1 MFKYFLDDNR
11 ISSNEFGL
19 KPGDSRI
26 SQLIATTHDIFK
38 SSYDR
43 LEVGDVF
50 LDSSES
56 FDKV

>member
-11 ISSNEFGL
+11 ISSNESGL

-43 LEVGDVF
+43 
-50 LDSSES
+50 
-56 FDKV
+56 